1 MAPTLRNA
9 LAEQPIAPLA
19 FLPTPFHEVA
29 RFAAELG
36 GPRIFLKREDMTGL
50 AIGGNKTRKL
60 HYALGQ
66 AVRDGA
72 DVFIGGAGTAQSNH
86 ARQCAAAARKLGM
99 KPVLVLTE
107 GPEHQRR
114 MQGNMLLNHLLGAE
128 VHFVGPDRIKKDALP
143 RYHLAHVMEEIAEDY
158 RARGHRPFVLPTSS
172 VPEAAVGYTGCA
184 IELEDQLRAADLRP
198 THLYITST
206 GSSLAGL
213 LLGSHALRREDPTS
227 PVAIPMVG
235 IACGDLSQAH
245 FDAVARLYNGA
256 AEILSLP
263 ERLTPEGVTLKHHGG
278 PGYGL
283 FTEEARDATLMLARS
298 EGVLIDPVYTAKGL
312 AGLIADVRAGLL
324 GPEDVV
330 VFVHT
335 GGFPAIFAYEQ
346 ELTQG
351 FSYFDRDA
359 AGAAATI

>member
-1 MAPTLRNA
+1 MTIRLRDA
-9 LAEQPIAPLA
+9 LAAQPTAPLA
-19 FLPTPFHEVA
+19 FLPTPLHEA
-29 RFAAELG
+29 PRFAAELG
-36 GPRIFLKREDMTGL
+36 GPRVFFKREDMTGL

-107 GPEHQRR
+107 GPENQRR
-114 MQGNMLLNHLLGAE
+114 MQGNLLLDYLLGAE
-128 VHFVGPDRIKKDALP
+128 VHFVGPERVKADALP
-143 RYHLAHVMEEIAEDY
+143 RFHLAHVMEEIAEDY

-172 VPEAAVGYTGCA
+172 VPEAAVGYAAGA
-184 IELEDQLRAADLRP
+184 VELDDQLRALDLRP

-213 LLGSHALRREDPTS
+213 LLGSRALRREDPAA
-227 PVAIPMVG
+227 PLPDAMVG
-235 IACGDLSQAH
+235 IACGDLGRAH
-245 FDAVARLYNGA
+245 FEAVARLFNA
-256 AEILSLP
+256 AADILGMP
-263 ERLTPEGVTLKHHGG
+263 ERLAPDGVSLKHHGG

-283 FTEEARDATLMLARS
+283 LTEEARDATLLLART

-312 AGLIADVRAGLL
+312 AGMIADVRAGEL
-324 GPEDVV
+324 GPDDVV
-330 VFVHT
+330 IFVHT
-335 GGFPAIFAYEQ
+335 GGFPAIFAYER

-359 AGAAATI
+359 AEASTV